1 LIAGAEAAM
10 RTRTSARPGGDT
22 HAPFYANRSAADS
35 RAHTWRDFADAG
47 NGNILRC
54 FCEVGA
60 DHKMSR
66 TGRPG
71 LGLGEKLT
79 QKREAPAVVGP
90 GLSCRGFTTILAD
103 RDVGT

>member
-1 LIAGAEAAM
+1 M
-10 RTRTSARPGGDT
+10 RTRTSARRGGDT
-22 HAPFYANRSAADS
+22 RPSTQAGARPILGLTRGGILPTPAMVISYAAFARSAP
-35 RAHTWRDFADAG
+35 
-47 NGNILRC
+47 
-54 FCEVGA
+54 

-66 TGRPG
+66 TGRSG

>member
-1 LIAGAEAAM
+1 M
-10 RTRTSARPGGDT
+10 RTRASARPGGNT
-22 HAPFYANRSAADS
+22 HAPLYAGESAADS
-35 RAHTWRDFADAG
+35 RAHTCRHFASAAMV
-47 NGNILRC
+47 ISYAAFARS
-54 FCEVGA
+54 
-60 DHKMSR
+60 DHNNESDG
-66 TGRPG
+66 GRSG